1 MTELTIEDQVRQAL
15 EEIRPNLQAD
25 GGDIE
30 FLGLED
36 NRAKVRL
43 TGACGT
49 CPSAVFTLKM
59 GVEAHL
65 LKKVPELE
73 GIISY

>member
-1 MTELTIEDQVRQAL
+1 MSASLDDQIKSAL
-15 EEIRPNLQAD
+15 DEIRPNLQAD

-30 FLGLED
+30 YLGVED
-36 NRAKVRL
+36 KKVKVRL

-49 CPSAVFTLKM
+49 CPSSTFTLKM

-65 LKKVPELE
+65 MEKIPEIE
-73 GIISY
+73 GIIAY

>member
-1 MTELTIEDQVRQAL
+1 MTELTIEDQVKQAL

-30 FLGLED
+30 FLGLD
-36 NRAKVRL
+36 NNRVKVRL

-59 GVEAHL
+59 GVEAHIK
-65 LKKVPELE
+65 KKVPEIE